1 MNQLQNLDAVLGII
15 VSAVTLLGFFGLIV
29 RGRKNA
35 HTAPAPQPASV
46 APQQRRRSRFPVVF
60 LLFVTISGLAAF
72 GWMASKRGD
81 RDGFSRWGDGRSGA
95 TNHTWRQPWTRA
107 RR

>member
-15 VSAVTLLGFFGLIV
+15 VSAITLLGFFALMIRGL
-29 RGRKNA
+29 KKP
-35 HTAPAPQPASV
+35 HV
-46 APQQRRRSRFPVVF
+46 APQKRRRSRFPVVF
-60 LLFVTISGLAAF
+60 LLFVTITGLAVF

-81 RDGFSRWGDGRSGA
+81 LDGFSRWGDSGSRA
-95 TNHTWRQPWTRA
+95 TNRTWHQPWDRA